1 VGRNVWI
8 LSSISLA
15 VAIGYGVVAPV
26 LPLYATEFGASAM
39 QAAMVISA
47 FALMR
52 FVFSPAVGWLVGR
65 FSHRVVLM
73 SGLIIVA
80 LSSASAGLA
89 SSLVW
94 LIVLRGLGGIGSA
107 MFSISGMSVLLG
119 SVAPNKR
126 GRAAGLYQ
134 GGFLLGAMAG
144 PPLGGIFAQIS
155 LRAPFFF
162 YAGTLTVAALV
173 ALALRPVAAAALD
186 GEAGAAEELGSG
198 VADAGATASAPGSAG
213 GSGSEVADAA
223 ATASAPGSAGG
234 SGSEVADA
242 GATASAASPA
252 GPGARP
258 GGDEAL
264 PLRVVARDRRFQ
276 AACLANIVHGW
287 NSHGARAV
295 LVPLF
300 VAASLAAS
308 DKQAAA
314 WTAIAMGI
322 ASGVQIVMVW
332 PAGWLADHF
341 GRRGPMVAGGAI
353 CAVALAAT
361 PWAGSIVVLTVAL
374 CLYAVGAALLGGA
387 PAALVGDAAGQLKE
401 RAVAVFSMCGDA
413 GSIVGPLVVGALADV
428 LSFEVAFATAG
439 TLWALSAL
447 MSLTLPRGLQLSRA
461 GR

>member
-1 VGRNVWI
+1 MGRNVWI

-198 VADAGATASAPGSAG
+198 
-213 GSGSEVADAA
+213 
-223 ATASAPGSAGG
+223 
-234 SGSEVADA
+234 VADA